1 MSVFLLVHLQISEQ
15 FMGINQPGLWN
26 SPFDQSEAQKMFFP
40 SSLLISADS
49 GHHLRVL
56 LFLYQPMRELYFLQL
71 TNLRLGNSEME
82 QIYSLLTLR
91 SRNVE
96 LWLSY
101 NSLVAYY
108 VDDSHLTWALSTFHF
123 SRTRNCCVGCI
134 LVVMKSYLVMKLSLK
149 ETIS

>member
-1 MSVFLLVHLQISEQ
+1 MTSPLLLANFNPDKTLSHKISDNANFKSVYIKPMSVFLLVHLQISEQ

-108 VDDSHLTWALSTFHF
+108 VDDSHLT
-123 SRTRNCCVGCI
+123 
-134 LVVMKSYLVMKLSLK
+134 
-149 ETIS
+149 